1 MAAIE
6 ATDVTMDFGGMKAL
20 DKVSI
25 SVEAGDTFGFFGP
38 NGAGK
43 TTLLRILTGQL
54 EPTSGSVRVLGVDV
68 VKEPIRVKELVG
80 IVPEVESPPTYLTA
94 HEYMY
99 FVGKVR
105 KLDDLEAR
113 IDKWLA
119 YFDLESKKGTICKD
133 MSKGMR
139 QKLMLAS
146 AFIHE
151 PKLLFM
157 DEPFIN
163 LDPIYQKLLRE
174 YIEEY
179 VSNGGT
185 VFLCSHILEIAE
197 RLCNRLAIVNLGRV
211 ALQGRK
217 DELVRGGE
225 NLEQVFMRT
234 IGGGLI
240 RKPS

>member
-6 ATDVTMDFGGMKAL
+6 ATDVVMDFGGMKAL
-20 DKVSI
+20 DHVSI
-25 SVEAGDTFGFFGP
+25 KVERGDFFGFFGP

-43 TTLLRILTGQL
+43 TTLIRIMTGQL
-54 EPTSGSVRVLGVDV
+54 EPTSGSVRVLDVDV
-68 VKEPIRVKELVG
+68 VKEPLRVKELVG

-94 HEYMY
+94 YEYMY

-105 KLDDLEAR
+105 GVDSLDDR
-113 IDKWLA
+113 IDKWLTF
-119 YFDLESKKGTICKD
+119 FDLESKKGTICKD

-151 PKLLFM
+151 PKLLFL

-174 YIEEY
+174 YLEEY
-179 VSNGGT
+179 VAKGGT
-185 VFLCSHILEIAE
+185 VFMASHILEISE
-197 RLCNRLAIVNLGRV
+197 RLCNRLAIVNLGKV

-217 DELVRGGE
+217 EDLVQGGE
-225 NLEQVFMRT
+225 DLERVFMRA
-234 IGGGLI
+234 IGGGLL
-240 RKPS
+240 RRPS

>member
-20 DKVSI
+20 DNVSI
-25 SVEAGDTFGFFGP
+25 SVEEGDTFGFFGP

-43 TTLLRILTGQL
+43 TTLIRILTGQL
-54 EPTSGSVRVLGVDV
+54 EPSSGSVRVLGVDA
-68 VKEPIRVKELVG
+68 VKEPIRVKELIG

-94 HEYMY
+94 YEYMY

-105 KLDDLEAR
+105 KLDDLDDR

-146 AFIHE
+146 AFMHE
-151 PKLLFM
+151 PKLLFL

-179 VSNGGT
+179 VSKGGT

-197 RLCNRLAIVNLGRV
+197 RLCNKLAIVNLGRV

-225 NLEQVFMRT
+225 NLEKVFMRA

-240 RKPS
+240 RRPS

>member
-6 ATDVTMDFGGMKAL
+6 AREVTMDFGGMKAL
-20 DKVSI
+20 DRVSI
-25 SVEAGDTFGFFGP
+25 SVERGDVFGFFGP

-43 TTLLRILTGQL
+43 TTLIRILTGQL
-54 EPTSGSVRVLGVDV
+54 EPTSGSVSVLGVDV
-68 VKEPIRVKELVG
+68 VRDPIRVKELVG

-94 HEYMY
+94 YEYMY

-105 KLDDLEAR
+105 KLDKLEDR
-113 IDKWLA
+113 IDRWLT
-119 YFDLESKKGTICKD
+119 YFDLETKKGTICKD

-146 AFIHE
+146 AFMHE
-151 PKLLFM
+151 PELLFL

-179 VSNGGT
+179 VANGGT

-197 RLCNRLAIVNLGRV
+197 RLCSRLAIVNLGRV
-211 ALQGRK
+211 ALEGPK
-217 DELVRGGE
+217 AELVKGGE
-225 NLEQVFMRT
+225 ALEQVFMRA

-240 RKPS
+240 RRPS